1 MHLNLGTAVFAFALL
16 SAGAAFADDAVDCKN
31 PQTQSDMTACEQQRQ
46 SDADTALNAQYKKTR
61 AAAIETDKGIDT
73 ADLRG
78 AEKALVKAQ
87 RAWVGFQDAECE
99 VRGFE
104 MRGGS
109 GEPMLVAGCTADLTD
124 KRTKELKELEDIL
137 AGK

>member
-1 MHLNLGTAVFAFALL
+1 MRLISWLSGIVVATAL
-16 SAGAAFADDAVDCKN
+16 SGAALADNLDCKN

-46 SDADTALNAQYKKTR
+46 SDADAALNAQYKRTR
-61 AAAIETDKGIDT
+61 AAAVEVDKNLDEN
-73 ADLRG
+73 LRG

-87 RAWVGFQDAECE
+87 RAWVDFRDGQCEAAGF
-99 VRGFE
+99 G

-124 KRTKELKELEDIL
+124 KRTAELKELADTFS
-137 AGK
+137 GN

>member
-1 MHLNLGTAVFAFALL
+1 MRLISWFSGIALATTL
-16 SAGAAFADDAVDCKN
+16 SGAALADNLDCRN

-46 SDADTALNAQYKKTR
+46 SDADAALNVQYRKTR
-61 AAAIETDKGIDT
+61 GAAVEIDKNLDEN
-73 ADLRG
+73 LRG

-87 RAWVGFQDAECE
+87 RAWVDFRDGQCEASGF
-99 VRGFE
+99 G

-124 KRTKELKELEDIL
+124 KRTAELKELADTFS
-137 AGK
+137 GN